1 MRLEK
6 ANEIVNRTYVDGQ
19 EAEVVTSVTYNLFD
33 DNGILGSVNIDF
45 GGYHL
50 NVNANKGSIE
60 ANLEAVKEIFEIE
73 D

>member
-6 ANEIVNRTYVDGQ
+6 IKEIVSRAYVDGQ
-19 EAEVVTSVTYNLFD
+19 ATEVVTSVAYNLFD
-33 DNGILGSVNIDF
+33 DNGIIGSVDVDF
-45 GGYHL
+45 GGYHM

-60 ANLEAVKEIFEIE
+60 ANLEAVREILGIE